1 MEQPKKRKIENVY
14 PPLVNSS
21 LEQMVAALAS
31 NPNVYPKL
39 TEPSLVA
46 TARKILAEI
55 DKLG

>member
-1 MEQPKKRKIENVY
+1 MEQAKKQKPSATTIQRLDA
-14 PPLVNSS
+14 LVT
-21 LEQMVAALAS
+21 ALAS

>member
-1 MEQPKKRKIENVY
+1 MDAPKKQKLSATTSPR
-14 PPLVNSS
+14 LDA
-21 LEQMVAALAS
+21 LVAALAS
-31 NPNVYPKL
+31 NPNIYPKL